1 MISRRNFLKLAALSA
16 GALAFRP
23 FAGLALPEFPQAE
36 KLIIEFHQGNL
47 YYRCRGS
54 AGRISYRQIRQG
66 LEKKEIRLQE
76 EPLPF

>member
-1 MISRRNFLKLAALSA
+1 MIILKYYNAKLQI
-16 GALAFRP
+16 
-23 FAGLALPEFPQAE
+23 GLADWKTVYQFPQAE
-36 KLIIEFHQGNL
+36 KLMTEIHQGNL
-47 YYRCRGS
+47 YYRSRGS

>member
-1 MISRRNFLKLAALSA
+1 MIILKYYNAKLQI
-16 GALAFRP
+16 
-23 FAGLALPEFPQAE
+23 GLADWKTVYQFPQAE
-36 KLIIEFHQGNL
+36 KLMTEIHQGNL

>member
-1 MISRRNFLKLAALSA
+1 MIILKYYNAKLQI
-16 GALAFRP
+16 
-23 FAGLALPEFPQAE
+23 GLADWKTVYQFRQAE
-36 KLIIEFHQGNL
+36 KLMTEIHQGNL
-47 YYRCRGS
+47 YYRSRGS